1 MLPVVRAEV
10 LEANPGIAEALD
22 RVNAALTTEELTRL
36 NARVDIDKE
45 DYEDVAKDYYDSIS

>member
-1 MLPVVRAEV
+1 MRAEV

>member
-1 MLPVVRAEV
+1 MNFL
-10 LEANPGIAEALD
+10 
-22 RVNAALTTEELTRL
+22 TEELTRL